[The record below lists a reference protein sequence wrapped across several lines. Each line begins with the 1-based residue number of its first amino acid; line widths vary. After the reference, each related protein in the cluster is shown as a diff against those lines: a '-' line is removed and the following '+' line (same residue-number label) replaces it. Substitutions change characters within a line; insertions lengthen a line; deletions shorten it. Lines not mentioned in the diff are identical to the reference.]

1 MKRIS
6 FNGGEL
12 SPALALRSD
21 LDAYQRGCASLV
33 NFAVSATG
41 GIRRRRGFRWVADAC
56 EEESRLLPFV
66 YSQEVTYLVELSR
79 TRLRV
84 LNRSH
89 EVVAEFKGRHE
100 YTELGKVTF
109 TQLNALLLLASPEWP
124 LMVLRLSEEYKF
136 TYGRYEYAEHA
147 WETVDL
153 RDSALLLEP
162 VEGRELYRVT
172 LPGGEEL
179 REGEYL
185 RASYY
190 TERQEATAT
199 AEELLDGLGEDASEE
214 AEQRWV
220 VLNGEPTGER
230 VDEVTGESVYMAGTR
245 IASCGELRRLYY
257 TCVKA
262 EDSWQGSR
270 DFVTG
275 LTSPDNYGEDFA
287 EVLDPTGFEDVE
299 PVYQLSKS
307 QNYARGAKLVLL
319 SGYWELWHCVR
330 DFGPADYKAGCNS
343 FEQYPLHFVRGI
355 PVGDEL
361 RCKGPWKFQCSGNWY
376 GAYEVRKNAGGD
388 EWETLAT
395 SESPIGAASNNILTG
410 DEAKECRLG
419 LFLTRTRVCG
429 ETPLA
434 GWPPNSCSNALVVP
448 AYKRDLVLVGK
459 GGGTASCTASGHV
472 YTALETSDWSRAAFN
487 EDFGY
492 PGLVALHEGRLVLA
506 ATRHQPQTLWFSQT
520 DDLNNFALD
529 EEDTGA
535 LLLTMQTE
543 TQSAICWLASHG
555 DALMVGTMDAEWT
568 ISAGGT
574 NSFTAT
580 SARCR
585 NYGYRGSAP
594 VPALRA
600 ENKVLYCERGA
611 ARVMEY
617 GYKEEVQGYVSNDT
631 TVFADHIARAGGGIV
646 QGTLLRK
653 PDYVAVFLLA
663 DGTLA
668 LMTYNTMHNVNAW
681 HRYVTD
687 GRIESVCAL
696 PAGNADDAL
705 YAVVVRDGKR
715 NIEVLNE
722 SSPYEDEGGRDY
734 ESVVVTTTFSVADAN
749 DRKRPVGAFQ
759 AYFATPTPADAVRVS
774 TGGDWRPIA
783 YSGELEVGWVRLV
796 AASTWEDLPWVGI
809 LVRGP
814 VACEVLAAQV

>member
-1 MKRIS
+1 M
-6 FNGGEL
+6 

-41 GIRRRRGFRWVADAC
+41 GIRRRRGFRWAADAC
-56 EEESRLLPFV
+56 EEESRILPFV

-89 EVVAEFKGRHE
+89 EVVAEFAGQHD
-100 YTELGKVTF
+100 YTDLGKVTF
-109 TQLNALLLLASPEWP
+109 TQRNALLLLASPEWP

-136 TYGRYEYAEHA
+136 TYARYEYAEHP

-153 RDSALLLEP
+153 QDAPLRLVP
-162 VEGRELYRVT
+162 VEGELLYTVSLPNGET
-172 LPGGEEL
+172 LQTGDF
-179 REGEYL
+179 L

-190 TERQEATAT
+190 TERQEAMAT
-199 AEELLDGLGEDASEE
+199 AEELLDGLGEEDSAEL
-214 AEQRWV
+214 EQRWV
-220 VLNGEPTGER
+220 VLNGEPNEER
-230 VDEVTGESVYMAGTR
+230 VDEVTAGSSYVANDR
-245 IASCGELRRLYY
+245 IASCGELKKLYY
-257 TCVKA
+257 TCVKT

-287 EVLDPTGFEDVE
+287 EVLDPTGFEDVT

-307 QNYARGAKLVLL
+307 QTYSRGAKLVIL
-319 SGYWELWHCVR
+319 SGYWDLWICVR
-330 DFGPADYKAGCNS
+330 DFGEGDYVEGRNK
-343 FEQYPLHFVRGI
+343 FEHYPTHFVRGI
-355 PVGDEL
+355 PVGDALTCE
-361 RCKGPWKFQCSGNWY
+361 GPWKFQCSGNWY
-376 GAYEVRKNAGGD
+376 GAYEVRKTDGAADINNN
-388 EWETLAT
+388 WETLAV
-395 SESPIGAASNNILTG
+395 SESPIGSASNNVLTG
-410 DEAKECRLG
+410 DEPAECLLR

-429 ETPLA
+429 NTPLA

-448 AYKRDLVLVGK
+448 SYKSDLVLEIQADGK
-459 GGGTASCTASGHV
+459 AKSTKEWHR
-472 YTALETSDWSRAAFN
+472 YTRLETSDWSRAAFN
-487 EDFGY
+487 ADFGY
-492 PGLVALHEGRLVLA
+492 PGLVAFHEGRLVLA

-520 DDLNNFALD
+520 DDFNNFALA

-535 LLLTMQTE
+535 LSLTMQTE
-543 TQSAICWLASHG
+543 TQSPICWMASHG

-574 NSFTAT
+574 NSFTAA

-594 VPALRA
+594 VPAIRA

-617 GYKEEVQGYVSNDT
+617 GYKEEVQGYVSSDT

-681 HRYVTD
+681 HRYVTN
-687 GRIESVCAL
+687 GHIESVCAM

-705 YAVVVRDGKR
+705 YVVVSRDGKR

-734 ESVVVTTTFSVADAN
+734 ESVMVTTAFSAADAN

-759 AYFATPTPADAVRVS
+759 AYFATPTPADAVSVS
-774 TGGDWRPIA
+774 TGGEWRPIA
-783 YSGELEVGWVRLV
+783 CSGELEVGWVRLV
-796 AASTWEDLPWVGI
+796 AASTWEDLPQVGI
-809 LVRGP
+809 RVRGP